1 MTADEPSKEPADVV
15 RDARA
20 LADFIKGRNLRVLQ
34 AGVRPYLEVTF
45 FARGERDTIT
55 EFFLE
60 LSGTL
65 TDPQLTAKR
74 VGDSVFLIASGTYKR
89 VQLSFTLV
97 AAEYEA
103 RLLSRELQNLGDAR
117 EHEAVVV
124 SREAL
129 EAAVEL
135 MSTHADDCDLTCQ
148 QYGQVPCYADR
159 AL

>member
-1 MTADEPSKEPADVV
+1 MTADQPSDAAAEVV
-15 RDARA
+15 RDTRV
-20 LADFIKGRNLRVLQ
+20 LADFIKSRNLRVLH
-34 AGVRPYLEVTF
+34 AMVRPHLEVTF

-65 TDPQLTAKR
+65 AEPQLTAKR

-97 AAEYEA
+97 AADYEA
-103 RLLSRELQNLGDAR
+103 RLLLRELPDLGSAR
-117 EHEAVVV
+117 EHDGVPV

-148 QYGQVPCYADR
+148 QFGQVPCYADR